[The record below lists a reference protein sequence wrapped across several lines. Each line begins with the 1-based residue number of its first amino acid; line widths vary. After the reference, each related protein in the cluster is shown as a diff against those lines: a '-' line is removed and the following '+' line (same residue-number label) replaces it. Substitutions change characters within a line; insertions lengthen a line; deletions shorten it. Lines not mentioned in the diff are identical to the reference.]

1 MIKIIK
7 TSIPE
12 VLVLEPQ
19 VFGDARGYFMES
31 WSQRDFDAA
40 VRPVKFVQD
49 NESRSSY
56 GVLRGLHFQKGACAQ
71 SKLVRVIEGRVLDV
85 AVDIRK
91 GSPTFGR
98 YVKVEL
104 SGENHRQCFVPRGF
118 AHGFV
123 VLSPEAV
130 FQYKCDFPYA
140 PEAEAAIAW
149 NDPSLGIDWG
159 IPEAD
164 ILLSQRDRSHPFL
177 ADAPE
182 LFDYNIDYYA
192 Q

>member
-91 GSPTFGR
+91 GSPSFGR

-104 SGENHRQCFVPRGF
+104 SGENHRQCFVPKGF

>member
-1 MIKIIK
+1 MINVIK
-7 TSIPE
+7 TAIPE
-12 VLVLEPQ
+12 VLVLEPK

-85 AVDIRK
+85 AVDIRR

-98 YVKVEL
+98 YVAVEL
-104 SGENHRQCFVPRGF
+104 SGENHRQCFVPKGF

-192 Q
+192 E

>member
-104 SGENHRQCFVPRGF
+104 SGENHRQCFVPKGF

-123 VLSPEAV
+123 VLSPKAV

-164 ILLSQRDRSHPFL
+164 ILLSEKDRHHPFL

>member
-98 YVKVEL
+98 YVAVEL

-164 ILLSQRDRSHPFL
+164 IFLSQRDRSHPYL

>member
-91 GSPTFGR
+91 GSPSFGR

-104 SGENHRQCFVPRGF
+104 SGENHRQCFVPKGF

-123 VLSPEAV
+123 VLSPVAV

>member
-7 TSIPE
+7 TAIPE

-91 GSPTFGR
+91 GSPSFGR

-104 SGENHRQCFVPRGF
+104 SGENHRQCFVPKGF

-123 VLSPEAV
+123 VLSPVAV

-177 ADAPE
+177 TDAPE

>member
-7 TSIPE
+7 TAIPE

-104 SGENHRQCFVPRGF
+104 SGENHRQCFVPKGF

-123 VLSPEAV
+123 VLSPVAV

-192 Q
+192 E